1 MDPTEMLS
9 ERAVEDREEI
19 KERIGDARAGIVILG
34 MEPGAEDGEVVSA
47 RFIVSDECESP
58 TEALAT
64 MLAVQARASRV
75 VDEGNKIA
83 AMVEQFPGMSLPDDV
98 AEAIGAREEDDAD
111 DPDGRGFE

>member
-1 MDPTEMLS
+1 
-9 ERAVEDREEI
+9 
-19 KERIGDARAGIVILG
+19 
-34 MEPGAEDGEVVSA
+34 
-47 RFIVSDECESP
+47 
-58 TEALAT
+58 
-64 MLAVQARASRV
+64 